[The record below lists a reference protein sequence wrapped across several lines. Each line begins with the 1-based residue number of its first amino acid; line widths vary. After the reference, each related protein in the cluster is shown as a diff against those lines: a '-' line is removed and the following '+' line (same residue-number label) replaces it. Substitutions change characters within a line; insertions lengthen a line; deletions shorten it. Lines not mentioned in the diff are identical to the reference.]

1 MKPTQLTQ
9 QVSLPISP
17 PVCREGYH
25 EREGET
31 KNMQYKFLDS
41 KVPKNH
47 PKLLSLKNITW
58 FVCINNGEHEHE
70 HRTSAEH
77 VGGDGEIDGAHGR
90 LANGVGNN
98 WNLQKILIRMRTL
111 SRKKTKESRQVREM
125 IPINSL

>member
-1 MKPTQLTQ
+1 M
-9 QVSLPISP
+9 V
-17 PVCREGYH
+17 
-25 EREGET
+25 
-31 KNMQYKFLDS
+31 
-41 KVPKNH
+41 
-47 PKLLSLKNITW
+47 
-58 FVCINNGEHEHE
+58 NGE

>member
-1 MKPTQLTQ
+1 M
-9 QVSLPISP
+9 
-17 PVCREGYH
+17 
-25 EREGET
+25 REGERLKICNINFWIEST
-31 KNMQYKFLDS
+31 PSSFS
-41 KVPKNH
+41 KLPKIH